1 MKKITAI
8 IEKANDG
15 GYGIYAE
22 DSRIPLFS
30 NGMSE
35 QEAKDEFEAL
45 VHEQAEFMRNRQ
57 GCYPEWYSENVKIDY
72 RYDMSGFFLAFPFIN
87 VSEFA
92 KSVDI
97 NPSLMRKYKSG
108 IAKAGEKQKERM

>member
-35 QEAKDEFEAL
+35 QEAKMNL
-45 VHEQAEFMRNRQ
+45 RLLSMSRQ
-57 GCYPEWYSENVKIDY
+57 N
-72 RYDMSGFFLAFPFIN
+72 L
-87 VSEFA
+87 
-92 KSVDI
+92 
-97 NPSLMRKYKSG
+97 
-108 IAKAGEKQKERM
+108 